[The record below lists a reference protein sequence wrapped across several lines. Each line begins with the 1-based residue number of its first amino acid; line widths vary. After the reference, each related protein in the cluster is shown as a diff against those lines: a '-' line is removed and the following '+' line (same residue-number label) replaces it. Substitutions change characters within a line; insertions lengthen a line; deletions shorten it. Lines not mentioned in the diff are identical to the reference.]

1 LQKQEAKEENKAMTI
16 GFSPLRNYL
25 LLLLPLA
32 LCCNAPAQE
41 FRIPE
46 IGKLPR
52 VDRNSPRPSP
62 YHLRNSAFIL
72 KFKDHAP
79 QGEGYVILTDHTEK
93 AYLQSLERLSKRRKG
108 TIIKTKDLAKLHLPE
123 TIGPLRRKLQKLDP
137 KYVALAPRMES
148 YRENM
153 VLGTWELLST
163 LDEDRYIDAYPGILL
178 ASSVSSFKQLIDRT
192 IDYRPIPQ
200 SKLKT
205 FAISQVPSD
214 TESRSLQKAGILRDF
229 FANYG
234 IKTPT
239 VAIYTPSATNAPELK
254 GDDLWKIRLES
265 KGNFVKKFDPKPR
278 EALHGS
284 QLVIM
289 HGHGIPGM
297 SCSVD
302 LEGIPAK
309 SKNQVIL
316 SGSCFSAVP
325 VKSDFPRMTSAPGG
339 YKVSQR
345 PAFATRYVDQGAT
358 VFFGHMRLSSGFPH
372 LYPVLEKWLGGATVG
387 EAYQQLIN
395 GLIDMRGFEP
405 GRFVVKPAV
414 TQRRLPQNTLLYI
427 VFGDPALV
435 PFEPLAKT
443 KQK

>member
-1 LQKQEAKEENKAMTI
+1 MKI
-16 GFSPLRNYL
+16 GLTPIRDCL
-25 LLLLPLA
+25 LHILPLV
-32 LCCNAPAQE
+32 LCCNAKAQE

-46 IGKLPR
+46 MAELPR

-72 KFKDHAP
+72 TFKDHAP
-79 QGEGYVILTDHTEK
+79 EGKRYVILTDHTDA
-93 AYLQSLERLSKRRKG
+93 AYLQSLERLAKHRRG
-108 TIIKTKDLAKLHLPE
+108 TIIKTNDLAKIHQPE
-123 TIGPLRRKLQKLDP
+123 ALESLRLKLQKLKP

-153 VLGTWELLST
+153 VLGAWELLTT
-163 LDEDRYIDAYPGILL
+163 LDDDRYLDAYPGILL
-178 ASSVSSFKQLIDRT
+178 VSSVDSFKQLIDRT

-200 SKLKT
+200 SKLKP
-205 FAISQVPSD
+205 FAISQVPSN

-229 FANYG
+229 FASYG

-239 VAIYTPSATNAPELK
+239 VAIYTPSATNAPQLK
-254 GDDLWKIRLES
+254 GDDLWKIRLS
-265 KGNFVKKFDPKPR
+265 RKGNFIKKFDPKPR
-278 EALHGS
+278 QALHES

-302 LEGIPAK
+302 LEGIPTK
-309 SKNQVIL
+309 SKNQVVL
-316 SGSCFSAVP
+316 SGSCFSSVP

-339 YKVSQR
+339 YKMSQR

-372 LYPVLEKWLGGATVG
+372 LYPVLEKWLDGASVG

-395 GLIDMRGFEP
+395 GLIDMRGFGP
-405 GRFVVKPAV
+405 GRYVVKPTA
-414 TQRRLPQNTLLYI
+414 TPRRLPQNTLLYV

-435 PFEPLAKT
+435 PFEPLAKP
-443 KQK
+443 KEK

>member
-1 LQKQEAKEENKAMTI
+1 M
-16 GFSPLRNYL
+16 RNQFRAL
-25 LLLLPLA
+25 IRLALIPLA
-32 LCCNAPAQE
+32 LGSTGLAQE

-46 IGKLPR
+46 IGELPR
-52 VDRNSPRPSP
+52 VDRNSPRPST

-72 KFKDHAP
+72 KFKKDEP
-79 QGEGYVILTDHTEK
+79 RGNGYVILTDHTE
-93 AYLQSLERLSKRRKG
+93 AGYLQSLERLSKHRKG
-108 TIIKTKDLAKLHLPE
+108 TIIKTKDLAKIHQTEVLE
-123 TIGPLRRKLQKLDP
+123 ELRNKLKKLNP

-153 VLGTWELLST
+153 VLGAWELLTT
-163 LDEDRYIDAYPGILL
+163 LDEDRYLDAYPGILL
-178 ASSVSSFKQLIDRT
+178 ASSSASFKQLIERS
-192 IDYRPIPQ
+192 INYQSIPQ
-200 SKLKT
+200 TKLKP
-205 FAISQVPSD
+205 FAISQVPSN

-229 FANYG
+229 FASYG
-234 IKTPT
+234 IQTPT
-239 VAIYTPSATNAPELK
+239 VAIYTPSATNAPQLK
-254 GDDLWKIRLES
+254 GDDLWEIRLS
-265 KGNFVKKFDPKPR
+265 RKGNFIKKFDPKPR
-278 EALHGS
+278 QALHDS

-302 LEGIPAK
+302 IDGIPTK

-325 VKSDFPRMTSAPGG
+325 VKSDFPRMSSAPGG
-339 YKVSQR
+339 YKMSQR
-345 PAFATRYVDQGAT
+345 PAFATRYVDRGAT

-372 LYPVLEKWLGGATVG
+372 LYPVLEKWLEGASVG

-395 GLIDMRGFEP
+395 GLIDMRGFGP
-405 GRFVVKPAV
+405 GRYVVKPSG
-414 TQRRLPQNTLLYI
+414 TQRRLPQNTVLYV

-435 PFEPLAKT
+435 PFEPLAKP